1 MFLLLLVDCVVRRK
15 KAKKDVR
22 KDYDHSFEEESS
34 VVTVL
39 VLLVTVDTH
48 SFAWTIAAEIGAE
61 IDLAIRFAQF
71 SIVVA

>member
-48 SFAWTIAAEIGAE
+48 SFVRL
-61 IDLAIRFAQF
+61 DNCC
-71 SIVVA
+71 